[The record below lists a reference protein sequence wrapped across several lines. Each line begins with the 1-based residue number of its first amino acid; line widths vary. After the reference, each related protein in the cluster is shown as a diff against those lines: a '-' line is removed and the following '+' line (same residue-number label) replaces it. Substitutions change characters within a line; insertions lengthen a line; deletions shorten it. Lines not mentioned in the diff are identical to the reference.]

1 MIYRGTVRN
10 GVVVLPPGVHLADGQ
25 DVTVQPVG
33 EVADR
38 DENDEVNSG
47 SDWPEGY
54 FEQTAGA
61 LAGEEFER
69 PPQGALPSRDEW

>member
-10 GVVVLPPGVHLADGQ
+10 GVVVLPPDVHLPDGQ
-25 DVTVQPVG
+25 NVTVQPVS
-33 EVADR
+33 DI
-38 DENDEVNSG
+38 ENAEANSSQG
-47 SDWPEGY
+47 WPDGY

-69 PPQGALPSRDEW
+69 PPQGELPSRDDW

>member
-10 GVVVLPPGVHLADGQ
+10 GVVVLPPEVDLRDGQ

-33 EVADR
+33 VTEKA
-38 DENDEVNSG
+38 ETTTPP
-47 SDWPEGY
+47 DWPDGY

-61 LAGEEFER
+61 LAGEEFDR
-69 PPQGALPSRDEW
+69 PPQGELPSRDDW

>member
-10 GVVVLPPGVHLADGQ
+10 GVVVLPPDVQLPDGQ
-25 DVTVQPVG
+25 DVTVQPVDG
-33 EVADR
+33 AQKSETSSAH
-38 DENDEVNSG
+38 G
-47 SDWPEGY
+47 WPDGY

-69 PPQGALPSRDEW
+69 PPQGELPSRDDW

>member
-1 MIYRGTVRN
+1 MIYRGTVGD
-10 GVVVLPPGVHLADGQ
+10 GVVVLPPDVHLSDGQ

-33 EVADR
+33 DTRKQKADTKT
-38 DENDEVNSG
+38 SPG
-47 SDWPEGY
+47 WPDGY

-69 PPQGALPSRDEW
+69 PPQGELPSRDDW

>member
-10 GVVVLPPGVHLADGQ
+10 GVVVLPPDVHLPDGQ

-33 EVADR
+33 DTQKQKAETKR
-38 DENDEVNSG
+38 SRG
-47 SDWPEGY
+47 WPDGY

-69 PPQGALPSRDEW
+69 PPQGELPSRDNW

>member
-10 GVVVLPPGVHLADGQ
+10 GVVVLPPDVHLHDGQ

-33 EVADR
+33 VTEEA
-38 DENDEVNSG
+38 ETTAPL
-47 SDWPEGY
+47 DWPDSY

-69 PPQGALPSRDEW
+69 SSQGELPSRDDW

>member
-10 GVVVLPPGVHLADGQ
+10 GVVILPLDVHLPDGQ

-33 EVADR
+33 DTEKV
-38 DENDEVNSG
+38 ETNS
-47 SDWPEGY
+47 SPEWPDGY

-69 PPQGALPSRDEW
+69 PPQGELPSRDDW